1 MSKISPAL
9 LSIPAAAYLLGSIP
23 FGLLLTRLFG
33 GGDVR
38 KSGSGNIGATNV
50 ARVAGTLPG
59 ILTLLFDVAKGAAAV
74 WLAGRVSNESATWMM
89 IAALATLLGH
99 CFPIWLKFRGGKGVA
114 TAAGAFLVLCP
125 AALLGSVILFLLVV
139 FFWRYISLASISA
152 ADLYSLGAASRAA
165 ADRHFW
171 RAGRGGD
178 HHLQTRRQH
187 PAAGARRRA
196 KIFLRQKERR
206 RVSRIAILG
215 GGSWGTALAIVL
227 ARARRKHDISL
238 WIRDPALAESVQR
251 DRENFSYLP
260 GHRLAPEI
268 SVTCEIHD
276 AISGAQILVGAI
288 PTAHARAVY
297 STAAKGASPRAAFVS
312 AAKGLEPATHKIG
325 RAHV

>member
-152 ADLYSLGAASRAA
+152 AASMPLLIYILWALHHAPPPIVTFGALAA
-165 ADRHFW
+165 A
-171 RAGRGGD
+171 G
-178 HHLQTRRQH
+178 
-187 PAAGARRRA
+187 
-196 KIFLRQKERR
+196 I
-206 RVSRIAILG
+206 IIY
-215 GGSWGTALAIVL
+215 
-227 ARARRKHDISL
+227 KHDGNIQRLVQGEEPKFSFGKK
-238 WIRDPALAESVQR
+238 RD
-251 DRENFSYLP
+251 
-260 GHRLAPEI
+260 
-268 SVTCEIHD
+268 
-276 AISGAQILVGAI
+276 
-288 PTAHARAVY
+288 
-297 STAAKGASPRAAFVS
+297 AA
-312 AAKGLEPATHKIG
+312 
-325 RAHV
+325 